1 MIWLISLHCL
11 ASFWMTAVIFFVQIV
26 HYPLF
31 LNVPFEARVA
41 YGQAHQK
48 AISWIVIP
56 AMLIELGTFM
66 ALFSQLW
73 QQWLFVLSGLFLLG
87 IWLSTF
93 LLQVPC
99 HAKMLSDPQ
108 DVVLHRLVNT
118 NWIRTLLWT
127 LKTCAWAYMI
137 GDLYLKGLL

>member
-1 MIWLISLHCL
+1 MIWLISIHFL

-31 LNVPFEARVA
+31 LKLPFEARIA

-56 AMLIELGTFM
+56 AMLIELGTFL
-66 ALFSQLW
+66 ALFFQLW
-73 QQWLFVLSGLFLLG
+73 PQWLFVLSGLLLLG

-99 HAKMLSDPQ
+99 HAKMLQDPQ
-108 DVVLHRLVNT
+108 DAVLQRLVNT
-118 NWIRTLLWT
+118 NWIRTLFWTAKTFLWACLLWN
-127 LKTCAWAYMI
+127 LKA
-137 GDLYLKGLL
+137 LL